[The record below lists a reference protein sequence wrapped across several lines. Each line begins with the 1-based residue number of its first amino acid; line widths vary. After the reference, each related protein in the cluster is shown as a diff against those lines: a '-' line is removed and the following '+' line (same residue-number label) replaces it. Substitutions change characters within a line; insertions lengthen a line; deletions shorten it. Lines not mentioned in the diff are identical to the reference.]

1 MTDIIT
7 ENTLNWLQNDRDE
20 DQPFVLMCQHK
31 APHRNWS
38 PPPRHFD
45 LYKGV
50 DVPEPETLFDD
61 YAGRSKL
68 LHESEMSL
76 ENHFYWG
83 HDMKF
88 HGESLFPEQF
98 LPRLGNGEYRRMN
111 DEQKAAWDA
120 AYEPE
125 NQKFIA
131 DMKAGKLSS
140 KDITKWKYQRYIK
153 DYLGTVQAV
162 DDSVG
167 ELLAYLDESG
177 LAENTIVIYSS
188 DQGFYLGE
196 HGWYDKRWMFEES
209 LRMPFLIR
217 WPGVIAPGTESTAP
231 IQNIDYAPTFLEAAG
246 AEIPEA
252 IQGRSMVSMMKDGCR
267 ASSTWRD
274 AVYYAYY
281 ENAAVHMVPV
291 HDGVRIE
298 RYKLM
303 FFPRSREWNLF
314 DLETDP
320 LELKS
325 VHDDPEYADI
335 LAGLKKRYIDLRDLY
350 DVNSATIPATRG
362 DEPGWQKRN
371 MAMSK
376 LAKTAKPKLA
386 FIGDSI
392 TQGWEGRGKKVWKE
406 NYAKHDTINLGIG
419 GDRTEHIIWRLTH
432 GNLGKIQPEVAVLMI
447 GTNNTGHFM
456 QDPTQIAEGVEKI
469 LSILREKL
477 PKTKIVL
484 QAIMPRGK
492 TKMDLMR
499 LNNIAV
505 NDRIA
510 KMADGENIVY
520 VDLGDHF
527 MNEDGTIDP
536 AIMPDYLHL
545 SEKGYEIWADAL
557 APTLESLGL

>member
-1 MTDIIT
+1 
-7 ENTLNWLQNDRDE
+7 
-20 DQPFVLMCQHK
+20 
-31 APHRNWS
+31 
-38 PPPRHFD
+38 
-45 LYKGV
+45 
-50 DVPEPETLFDD
+50 
-61 YAGRSKL
+61 
-68 LHESEMSL
+68 
-76 ENHFYWG
+76 
-83 HDMKF
+83 
-88 HGESLFPEQF
+88 
-98 LPRLGNGEYRRMN
+98 
-111 DEQKAAWDA
+111 
-120 AYEPE
+120 
-125 NQKFIA
+125 
-131 DMKAGKLSS
+131 
-140 KDITKWKYQRYIK
+140 
-153 DYLGTVQAV
+153 
-162 DDSVG
+162 
-167 ELLAYLDESG
+167 
-177 LAENTIVIYSS
+177 
-188 DQGFYLGE
+188 
-196 HGWYDKRWMFEES
+196 
-209 LRMPFLIR
+209 LIR
-217 WPGVIAPGTESTAP
+217 WPGVIEPGTESTAP
-231 IQNIDYAPTFLEAAG
+231 IQNIDYAPTFLEVAG

-291 HDGVRIE
+291 HDGVRTE

-303 FFPRSREWNLF
+303 FFPRGRHWNLF

-320 LELKS
+320 QEMKS

-335 LAGLKKRYIDLRDLY
+335 LAGLQKRYYDLRDLY
-350 DVNSATIPATRG
+350 DVNTATIPATRG

-371 MAMSK
+371 LSMSK

-392 TQGWEGRGKKVWKE
+392 TQGWEGRGKKVWEE
-406 NYAKHDTINLGIG
+406 NYAELDAINLGIG
-419 GDRTEHIIWRLTH
+419 GDRTENIVWRLTH
-432 GNLGKIQPEVAVLMI
+432 GNLGKIKPEVAVLMI

-469 LSILREKL
+469 LSILQEKL

-510 KMADGENIVY
+510 KMVDGENIVY

-557 APTLESLGL
+557 SPTLQSLGL